1 MLYDIHDHDLHYK
14 ISVCT
19 PEVAS
24 YLDFMD
30 SYGPLVTSVLKA
42 FADLHELSSQDDL
55 SVIAPVHPSGE
66 PYAGQWPVGLSST
79 TQPQLCSYDLDPE
92 TDIHGPSSNKQDWT
106 YLVSFGCAVMM
117 QTYALDIL
125 ALATQ
130 GRMTPSRLW
139 HLAMQQGF
147 EEAGH
152 PYCIEGFPNALPGFT
167 SDELEDLEKIGDIE
181 VLQQRLVHEG
191 FFWLWMA
198 PDRFPVSPTNL
209 EAPLPV
215 LPEIQ
220 PGGNRT
226 VIEGLPLEI
235 LIHIIS
241 SLPLVSLL
249 SLASASQ
256 SLRTGILGN
265 DYLAC
270 VWLYN
275 KAPWW
280 IPVPTQTPR
289 KDDSLTTEPLT
300 YLASRWSVQIPT
312 TVSFPASL
320 GWAYIRRCVR
330 SGSMRNRRRIW
341 NAALD
346 IERVADL
353 AGV

>member
-55 SVIAPVHPSGE
+55 SVIAPVHPSSE

-92 TDIHGPSSNKQDWT
+92 TDIRVVPHCVMGEFWDFGSVDGPSSNKQDWT
-106 YLVSFGCAVMM
+106 YLVSFGCAVMV

-152 PYCIEGFPNALPGFT
+152 PYCIEGVDYGEFPNLLCEQFPNALPGFT

-181 VLQQRLVHEG
+181 VLKQRLVHEG

-198 PDRFPVSPTNL
+198 PDRYIMRFLLLAVT
-209 EAPLPV
+209 
-215 LPEIQ
+215 
-220 PGGNRT
+220 
-226 VIEGLPLEI
+226 
-235 LIHIIS
+235 LIFIF
-241 SLPLVSLL
+241 
-249 SLASASQ
+249 
-256 SLRTGILGN
+256 T
-265 DYLAC
+265 
-270 VWLYN
+270 
-275 KAPWW
+275 
-280 IPVPTQTPR
+280 
-289 KDDSLTTEPLT
+289 LT
-300 YLASRWSVQIPT
+300 ASR
-312 TVSFPASL
+312 FP
-320 GWAYIRRCVR
+320 RRTLKPHYLCSPRYSRAGIVR
-330 SGSMRNRRRIW
+330 
-341 NAALD
+341 
-346 IERVADL
+346 
-353 AGV
+353 